1 MITNQ
6 DRQQTLSG
14 TSDKT
19 LDLYG
24 SIETARLLKDVRKKF
39 NILDDNFIDLIGDI
53 ILGFYP
59 KSELQK
65 LLIQELKISPDIAQ
79 EIEQSLKDF
88 LERID
93 GVPILPTAPKV
104 VNEKLDLGPAT
115 MKKGWETEKEE
126 VPAPTLGTVPDAS
139 NDLKERLELRPKN
152 VIRQSFTEPKVE
164 EADEEDDGP
173 KPLTRT
179 QILQSLTSKRTMAS
193 DIASIHNSNDSGKE
207 ENTH

>member
-1 MITNQ
+1 METDARQKRISAYTNSSERIQ
-6 DRQQTLSG
+6 N
-14 TSDKT
+14 
-19 LDLYG
+19 LYG
-24 SIETARLLKDVRKKF
+24 DLELGGVLG
-39 NILDDNFIDLIGDI
+39 DLIQNLGFNDEQGSVLISIVGDI

-65 LLIQELKISPDIAQ
+65 LLIQEFKISPDIAQ

-115 MKKGWETEKEE
+115 MKKSWETDKGGETGSPATTLGE
-126 VPAPTLGTVPDAS
+126 VPNAS

-152 VIRQSFTEPKVE
+152 VIRQSFTEQKVE
-164 EADEEDDGP
+164 ETDEEDDGP

-193 DIASIHNSNDSGKE
+193 DIASIHKTD
-207 ENTH
+207 